1 MIPMEEKMRAHVMSG
16 ALAAVLGLSMPAIAE
31 DLVTAREATAPFA
44 DVVADLEDAVVNR
57 GYKIDY
63 HGHIGEMLKRTAGD
77 VGAAKPLYREAE
89 FLQFC
94 SAVVSRN
101 AMEADIGNIAFCP
114 YVLFAYEAEAEPG
127 KVVVGFRRLPAGPGR
142 DEVNA
147 LLEEI
152 VGEAAEG
159 F

>member
-1 MIPMEEKMRAHVMSG
+1 MRRCGLPA
-16 ALAAVLGLSMPAIAE
+16 ALAALVWLSSPALAE
-31 DLVTAREATAPFA
+31 EAVTTREAAAPFA
-44 DVVADLEDAVVNR
+44 DVIADLEDAVVNR

-77 VGAAKPLYREAE
+77 VGAAGPLYREAE

-94 SAVVSRN
+94 SAVVSRR
-101 AMEADIGNIAFCP
+101 AMQADIGNIAFCP

-127 KVVVGFRRLPAGPGR
+127 TVVVGFRRLPAGPGR
-142 DEVNA
+142 DDVNA

-152 VGEAAEG
+152 VEEAAEG

>member
-1 MIPMEEKMRAHVMSG
+1 MRAYALSAV
-16 ALAAVLGLSMPAIAE
+16 LAATVGLSGPAAAE
-31 DLVTAREATAPFA
+31 DLVTTRETAAAFA
-44 DVVADLEDAVVNR
+44 DVIADLEDAVVNR

-77 VGAAKPLYREAE
+77 VGAARPLYREAE

-94 SAVVSRN
+94 SAVVSRR

-114 YVLFAYEAEAEPG
+114 YVLFAYETEAAPG
-127 KVVVGFRRLPAGPGR
+127 TVMVGFRRLPAGPGR

-152 VGEAAEG
+152 VEDAAEG
-159 F
+159 L

>member
-1 MIPMEEKMRAHVMSG
+1 MRAFMMPAV
-16 ALAAVLGLSMPAIAE
+16 LAAVLGLSNPVMAE
-31 DLVTAREATAPFA
+31 DFVTTRDTEAPFA

-57 GYKIDY
+57 GYVIDY

-94 SAVVSRN
+94 SAVVSRK
-101 AMEADIGNIAFCP
+101 AMEVDIGNIAFCP

-147 LLEEI
+147 MLEEM
-152 VGEAAEG
+152 VEDAAG
-159 F
+159 GL

>member
-1 MIPMEEKMRAHVMSG
+1 MRRSPVWAAM
-16 ALAAVLGLSMPAIAE
+16 AAAVGLAVPAQAE
-31 DLVTAREATAPFA
+31 EAVTTVATDGSFT
-44 DVVADLEDAVVNR
+44 DVVADLEDAIVNR

-63 HGHIGEMLKRTAGD
+63 HGHIGDMLKRTAGD
-77 VGAAKPLYREAE
+77 VGAARPLYRDAE

-94 SAVVSRN
+94 SAVVSRR
-101 AMEADIGNIAFCP
+101 AMEADIANIAFCP
-114 YVLFAYEAEAEPG
+114 YVVFAYEAEAEPG

-152 VGEAAEG
+152 VEDAADG
-159 F
+159 L

>member
-1 MIPMEEKMRAHVMSG
+1 MRAFVLSAVM
-16 ALAAVLGLSMPAIAE
+16 AVGFCQLGPAVAE
-31 DLVTAREATAPFA
+31 DLVTTRQIDMPFA

-57 GYKIDY
+57 GYVIDY
-63 HGHIGEMLKRTAGD
+63 RGHIGEMLKRTAGD

-94 SAVVSRN
+94 SAVVSRK
-101 AMEADIGNIAFCP
+101 AMELDIGNIAFCP
-114 YVLFAYEAEAEPG
+114 YVLFAYETEAEPG
-127 KVVVGFRRLPAGPGR
+127 KVVLGFRRLPAGPGR

-147 LLEEI
+147 LLEEM
-152 VGEAAEG
+152 VEDAAGG

>member
-1 MIPMEEKMRAHVMSG
+1 MRGYGLPAV
-16 ALAAVLGLSMPAIAE
+16 LAALVGLSTPVLAE
-31 DLVTAREATAPFA
+31 EAVTTRETGAPFA
-44 DVVADLEDAVVNR
+44 DVIADLEDAVVNR

-77 VGAAKPLYREAE
+77 VGAAGPLYRDAE

-94 SAVVSRN
+94 SAVVSRR

-127 KVVVGFRRLPAGPGR
+127 KVVVGFRRLPSGPGR
-142 DEVNA
+142 DDVNA

-152 VGEAAEG
+152 VEDAAEG

>member
-1 MIPMEEKMRAHVMSG
+1 MRAFVLS
-16 ALAAVLGLSMPAIAE
+16 AVLAAAACLSSPVMAQ
-31 DLVTAREATAPFA
+31 DLVTTHEREAPFA
-44 DVVADLEDAVVNR
+44 EVIADLEDAVVNR
-57 GYKIDY
+57 GYLIDY

-101 AMEADIGNIAFCP
+101 AMEADIGNIAYCP
-114 YVLFAYEAEAEPG
+114 YVLFAYETEAAPG
-127 KVVVGFRRLPAGPGR
+127 TVVAGFRRLPAGPGR

-147 LLEEI
+147 LLDEI
-152 VGEAAEG
+152 VEDAVEG